1 MSALLR
7 DIYSIDTHFVFGP
20 IRTKQEACLWAHRTI
35 LTKYPAFDFLIK
47 QASFANPKAG
57 LEPIKV
63 VMTKVSLA
71 AFAVLLKYISL

>member
-1 MSALLR
+1 M
-7 DIYSIDTHFVFGP
+7 
-20 IRTKQEACLWAHRTI
+20 I

-57 LEPIKV
+57 LEPLKV

-71 AFAVLLKYISL
+71 AFTMLLKYIYLQDVQRHNYPDQFAISLSN